1 MLQILKFR
9 IKIIYLIFI
18 VLAQYS
24 LAAVSPVSVDVD
36 HGFYDS
42 AFTRLSCGSQGATI
56 QYTLDCSDRSIS
68 ATMNTAA
75 SPVSVLIDPRSTE
88 GRTATPAVVLRAVA
102 VLSKD
107 TSTLITKTYIFIN
120 EVLTQ
125 QYPGPPG

>member
-42 AFTRLSCGSQGATI
+42 AFTLRLSCGSQG
-56 QYTLDCSDRSIS
+56 
-68 ATMNTAA
+68 
-75 SPVSVLIDPRSTE
+75 
-88 GRTATPAVVLRAVA
+88 
-102 VLSKD
+102 
-107 TSTLITKTYIFIN
+107 
-120 EVLTQ
+120 Q
-125 QYPGPPG
+125 QYNIHWIAVILDIQQP